1 MASAIDAAMAT
12 AARLYRS
19 GDLQAARSTCEGILQ
34 ADARHFYALHLAS
47 TIALREG
54 RGADCVALA
63 TRALHVDP
71 DHPEVLSNRGA
82 GLRTM
87 CRFAEALA
95 DYERALS
102 VAPGSPGP
110 LVGRGVAL
118 AALGRF
124 GDAIACY
131 DAALAIDPANART
144 RYNRGLSH
152 LALGH
157 YREGWA
163 DYESRWAGGENP
175 MLPRPFDMP
184 EFRDA
189 DWGKGHRTALW
200 TEQGLGDQLLFASLA
215 ADFAALGEAFVLE
228 IDARLVA
235 PLKRAHPEW
244 HVVANAQS
252 AAAFAACDRHLAL
265 ASAGRF
271 LRNSAASFARQPRA
285 LLAPD
290 PLRTGHYREL
300 LARTPG
306 RPIGVSW
313 RTFQPTRRYY
323 ELSKSAP
330 LAAFGAMAKAPD
342 VRLVDLQYGDTGAE
356 REDFARQGGRLE
368 RIEGLDLFND
378 IDGVLAAMHACEA
391 VVTTSNVTAHL
402 AGSIGK
408 RTLLVYPRANPPFHY
423 WVPDDAGRS
432 RWYPSVQIV
441 TGVELD
447 TWERVLERA
456 RDMLGEGI

>member
-144 RYNRGLSH
+144 RYNRALSH

-252 AAAFAACDRHLAL
+252 AAAFAACDRHLAPRL
-265 ASAGRF
+265 GGALPAQFGCQ
-271 LRNSAASFARQPRA
+271 LRKATPGAPRA
-285 LLAPD
+285 RPFAHRALPRAPGQD
-290 PLRTGHYREL
+290 PGPADR
-300 LARTPG
+300 
-306 RPIGVSW
+306 S
-313 RTFQPTRRYY
+313 
-323 ELSKSAP
+323 
-330 LAAFGAMAKAPD
+330 
-342 VRLVDLQYGDTGAE
+342 
-356 REDFARQGGRLE
+356 
-368 RIEGLDLFND
+368 
-378 IDGVLAAMHACEA
+378 
-391 VVTTSNVTAHL
+391 VVAHL
-402 AGSIGK
+402 PADAQVLRAQQVGAARRVRRDGEGTGRAPRRPSIRRHGRRAGGFRPSG
-408 RTLLVYPRANPPFHY
+408 RAARAHR
-423 WVPDDAGRS
+423 RS
-432 RWYPSVQIV
+432 RSLQ
-441 TGVELD
+441 
-447 TWERVLERA
+447 RHRRRA
-456 RDMLGEGI
+456 RGDARLRGRRHHQ